1 MFMRKSHVKII
12 ILFLFVFI
20 TGCGQEKQDKNQETV
35 QIEDS
40 TYTKA
45 QIQMHL
51 TEMYRSRPPERFML
65 WSKVDE
71 PFNCVASIHA
81 PPLLEEFNK
90 TYKYVSRY
98 SDMDF
103 PSCYHWSNK
112 ERKYQI
118 VFLYLH
124 DFTDI
129 NTAVNIEDMVGKKI
143 PQMTI
148 QILNSID
155 NLPIK
160 YERYKQEDESD
171 IRTFLSSILIKYPD
185 SKNVDDWIHSFYE
198 ASYLVV
204 SGGLHSNVIKESI
217 LHPESDRID
226 LSEMDKLVLKF
237 SYEIS
242 SGKTVY
248 TTKEAIDLI
257 ANRVFYVL
265 SNK

>member
-1 MFMRKSHVKII
+1 VSSI
-12 ILFLFVFI
+12 
-20 TGCGQEKQDKNQETV
+20 N
-35 QIEDS
+35 DS
-40 TYTKA
+40 
-45 QIQMHL
+45 
-51 TEMYRSRPPERFML
+51 S
-65 WSKVDE
+65 
-71 PFNCVASIHA
+71 
-81 PPLLEEFNK
+81 LLGEFNK
-90 TYKYVSRY
+90 IYKDVSKH
-98 SDMDF
+98 SNLNF
-103 PSCYHWSNK
+103 SGCYHVWNK

-143 PQMTI
+143 PQTTI

-160 YERYKQEDESD
+160 YERYKQEDVSD

-185 SKNVDDWIHSFYE
+185 SKNVDDWVHSFYE
-198 ASYLVV
+198 TSYLMV
-204 SGGLHSNVIKESI
+204 SGGLLSSNSFYSNVIKESI

-226 LSEMDKLVLKF
+226 LSELDKLVLKF

-242 SGKTVY
+242 SGETVY
-248 TTKEAIDLI
+248 TTKEAINLI
-257 ANRVFYVL
+257 ADRVFDVL